1 MPCVPVLE
9 TYYNSWSPPFSQ
21 PCPGDRHCESKQE
34 KDVPL
39 TSNEAKAPSSLR
51 RELYRWSRRMS

>member
-39 TSNEAKAPSSLR
+39 TCNEAKAPSSLR